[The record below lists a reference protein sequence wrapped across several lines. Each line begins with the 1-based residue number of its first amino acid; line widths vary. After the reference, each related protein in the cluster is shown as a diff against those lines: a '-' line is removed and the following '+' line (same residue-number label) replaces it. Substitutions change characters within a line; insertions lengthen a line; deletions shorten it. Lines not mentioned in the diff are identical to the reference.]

1 MRLESAIDPLIS
13 DGAYPLPEGDWEPML
28 REMQCDAPGL
38 AAARFHNALV
48 NWIVEVVLKTGV
60 RQVAMSGGVFQ
71 NRYLVEQAAR
81 RLERLGLAVYTH
93 QRVPANDGG
102 IALGQAVLAAL

>member
-1 MRLESAIDPLIS
+1 LFKE
-13 DGAYPLPEGDWEPML
+13 
-28 REMQCDAPGL
+28 
-38 AAARFHNALV
+38 
-48 NWIVEVVLKTGV
+48 TGV

-71 NRYLVEQAAR
+71 TRIWEQAAR

-102 IALGQAVLAAL
+102 IGLGQAVLAAL

>member
-1 MRLESAIDPLIS
+1 MREV
-13 DGAYPLPEGDWEPML
+13 
-28 REMQCDAPGL
+28 QCDPPQL
-38 AAARFHNALV
+38 AAAKFHNALV
-48 NWIVEVVLKTGV
+48 NWIEAVARSTGV

-71 NRYLVEQAAR
+71 NRYLVERAACQ
-81 RLERLGLAVYTH
+81 LERHGFGVYTH